1 MRSPRKPHS
10 HYLTCEQD
18 LVSFMIRQTLN
29 FLKINLIP
37 QTIFCSQPPE
47 DAEAAYD
54 DVTAAMAATGRVPRN
69 RVNSPGPSNKQWRA
83 FGQAMPL
90 LNQGNINHDDA
101 KMLAEATGISQ
112 VQAMAFVIE
121 KRQEGLEID
130 KIIEIYLS
138 KRT

>member
-1 MRSPRKPHS
+1 
-10 HYLTCEQD
+10 
-18 LVSFMIRQTLN
+18 VSFMIRQTLN